1 MSFNIDLK
9 MSLKLHKNRKSI
21 MILFQLTTAEL
32 GITPKLNGTNNNH
45 YIFFTGSVSK
55 EFRHSTAILPLFHN
69 DQGLN
74 WNSNG

>member
-1 MSFNIDLK
+1 
-9 MSLKLHKNRKSI
+9 

-32 GITPKLNGTNNNH
+32 GITPKLNGTNNSY
-45 YIFFTGSVSK
+45 YILFTGSVGK
-55 EFRHSTAILPLFHN
+55 EFRHSTVTLPLLHN